1 MCEEERLLPWS
12 SVYPERI
19 LGESDCELKE
29 VLAKVQDLAATTM
42 TTNHNIDLLAYF
54 QTTWIQGLTTASGT
68 GRAKFPPSTWNAY
81 ERSHFNMNRT
91 NNVVESWNKKFS
103 ALVGHANPTIYNFIA
118 AVQMEHSST
127 DKKILANSLGEQ
139 PPKRKKA
146 NSDKDRR
153 IFSIVRN

>member
-1 MCEEERLLPWS
+1 
-12 SVYPERI
+12 
-19 LGESDCELKE
+19 
-29 VLAKVQDLAATTM
+29 
-42 TTNHNIDLLAYF
+42 
-54 QTTWIQGLTTASGT
+54 
-68 GRAKFPPSTWNAY
+68 
-81 ERSHFNMNRT
+81 MNRT

-118 AVQMEHSST
+118 AVQMEQSST

-153 IFSIVRN
+153 IFSIVKNYHSYEDDVLTYIDLLKSAM